1 MLVFVDVG
9 LSPYAIDTNL
19 IENIISEKTKSIMVI
34 RTLGNLFNVNKI
46 KYQLLS
52 L

>member
-19 IENIISEKTKSIMVI
+19 IENIISEKTKIKK
-34 RTLGNLFNVNKI
+34 VNI
-46 KYQLLS
+46 ADAIAT
-52 L
+52 